1 MDEILT
7 ILKRIEQKIDSQN
20 FSTKEKGTIK
30 KIDNLGRITIPIS
43 IRRNLDIDDGET
55 EFKIIQ
61 FKDKII
67 LEKMPN

>member
-20 FSTKEKGTIK
+20 FSTEEKGTTK

-43 IRRNLDIDDGET
+43 IRRNLDVEDGET

-61 FKDKII
+61 FKNKII